1 MEGPSDAIM
10 CSALSRKLSLNLE
23 AAGSQIL
30 PVTGKGKFPV
40 VVKLMRL
47 LGKSPALLADAD
59 AITDNLDV
67 IGTFTSLDK
76 ANKIASEMGHR
87 DAPKFAK
94 DIYDDFC
101 QNLEENWV
109 DVKEFCELH
118 SYWINRDKNKDEN
131 IPKRRSCFCWLL
143 NEDNDKI
150 REINKGENWLAIKQR
165 LLTLLDFLEKLGCFI
180 LRKGTIEDYYRYSDS
195 LDTNQKPNAASY
207 EVNELIGESILEV
220 EKSYTDIIRSMK
232 YCSSAKE
239 INEAEAIRDSLLAII
254 TPALAKIDK
263 STTESDLAY
272 YSNSL
277 IGEKSD
283 YLNSLNRKKVKN
295 YF

>member
-94 DIYDDFC
+94 DIYDDF
-101 QNLEENWV
+101 
-109 DVKEFCELH
+109 VK
-118 SYWINRDKNKDEN
+118 I
-131 IPKRRSCFCWLL
+131 
-143 NEDNDKI
+143 
-150 REINKGENWLAIKQR
+150 
-165 LLTLLDFLEKLGCFI
+165 
-180 LRKGTIEDYYRYSDS
+180 
-195 LDTNQKPNAASY
+195 
-207 EVNELIGESILEV
+207 
-220 EKSYTDIIRSMK
+220 
-232 YCSSAKE
+232 
-239 INEAEAIRDSLLAII
+239 
-254 TPALAKIDK
+254 
-263 STTESDLAY
+263 
-272 YSNSL
+272 
-277 IGEKSD
+277 
-283 YLNSLNRKKVKN
+283 
-295 YF
+295 